1 MKRGTPDH
9 PKVLELSELL
19 GVRRPTAIGH
29 LELLFHFT
37 AQYAP
42 EGNIGKYSNRRIA
55 AALDWG
61 GKTDASV
68 DKCIDAFVDS
78 GWIDRC
84 EINRLVTHDWAAHMD
99 KATRQRLRNS
109 GRDPVAPPPRHPRAT
124 LATPPRYPRDT
135 LATPLRHPR
144 DTLATPSDLPRT
156 SVFSKNTIEQNHTD
170 SGKSWTP
177 YEPSAPPQ
185 PSTTTTTTTTTST
198 STATELECEHT
209 DLSFSEFVAACTERR
224 IFEVGD
230 TAWRRAAGAWKH
242 LSFEQKIAAVQ
253 DVRKRDPDAVEIR
266 SPALPANYLA
276 DHKFERPHAP
286 SNGDRAAR
294 QKLESSP
301 SVIAARMFMGGG
313 SK

>member
-124 LATPPRYPRDT
+124 LATPP
-135 LATPLRHPR
+135 
-144 DTLATPSDLPRT
+144 
-156 SVFSKNTIEQNHTD
+156 
-170 SGKSWTP
+170 
-177 YEPSAPPQ
+177 
-185 PSTTTTTTTTTST
+185 
-198 STATELECEHT
+198 
-209 DLSFSEFVAACTERR
+209 
-224 IFEVGD
+224 
-230 TAWRRAAGAWKH
+230 
-242 LSFEQKIAAVQ
+242 
-253 DVRKRDPDAVEIR
+253 
-266 SPALPANYLA
+266 
-276 DHKFERPHAP
+276 
-286 SNGDRAAR
+286 
-294 QKLESSP
+294 
-301 SVIAARMFMGGG
+301 
-313 SK
+313 

>member
-9 PKVLELSELL
+9 PKVLELCELL

-68 DKCIDAFVDS
+68 DKCIDAFIDS

-99 KATRQRLRNS
+99 KATRQRLKNS
-109 GRDPVAPPPRHPRAT
+109 GRDPVATPPRHPRST
-124 LATPPRYPRDT
+124 LAAPS
-135 LATPLRHPR
+135 RHPR
-144 DTLATPSDLPRT
+144 DTPATPSRHPRDTPAVPSNLPRT
-156 SVFSKNTIEQNHTD
+156 SVFSKNTTEQNHKD
-170 SGKSWTP
+170 SGKSWTQSEP
-177 YEPSAPPQ
+177 YHTPQ

-198 STATELECEHT
+198 STATELDCEHT
-209 DLSFSEFVAACTERR
+209 DLNFSEFIAACSERH

-230 TAWRRAAGAWKH
+230 TAWRRAAGAWKQ
-242 LSFEQKIAAVQ
+242 LSFEQKIMAVQ
-253 DVRKRDPDAVEIR
+253 DVRKRDPEAVEIR

-286 SNGDRAAR
+286 SNGTRAAR

-301 SVIAARMFMGGG
+301 SVIAARLYLEGG